1 MSACTQQARALSQP
15 EDGIN
20 INSNGRLG
28 VHVVVDSGYVLVAI
42 KNTVSFNLLG
52 LVGVVGKN
60 GVAVFTLSAISNSII
75 IKPY

>member
-1 MSACTQQARALSQP
+1 M
-15 EDGIN
+15 
-20 INSNGRLG
+20 
-28 VHVVVDSGYVLVAI
+28 HVVVDSDWVLVAI
-42 KNTVSFNLLG
+42 QNIVSFNLLG

>member
-1 MSACTQQARALSQP
+1 M
-15 EDGIN
+15 
-20 INSNGRLG
+20 
-28 VHVVVDSGYVLVAI
+28 VVDSGYVLVAI

-75 IKPY
+75 IKPYCLIKLRSNYTSKVQAGYGSSAGPGRLRE

>member
-1 MSACTQQARALSQP
+1 
-15 EDGIN
+15 
-20 INSNGRLG
+20 
-28 VHVVVDSGYVLVAI
+28 VSGYGVSGYGVLGYGVLGYCVLGYGDI
-42 KNTVSFNLLG
+42 CNVSVSGGTWGLWLG